1 MTSDPRFSAPKG
13 TRDLLSADATTVLAF
28 EREFASAAGLYGFSP
43 LITPAFELTEVFE
56 RGVGEATDIVNKE
69 MYTFADRGGR
79 SLTLRPEGTAP
90 VMRSFIE
97 HGIGKS
103 AQLPW
108 KVFYSG
114 PMWRYERPQAGRMR
128 EFRQVG
134 AESIGSA
141 DPQYDVELI
150 EFASL
155 FLDRMRI
162 SDIELLLN
170 SMGDEQCR
178 PAYSEAFAG
187 FMRDAVEQR
196 HALCDDCTRRLD
208 QNPLR
213 ILDCKKPGCREL
225 TEGAPTVVDSLCD
238 GCIEHFEAVKSG
250 LAAVGVRF
258 VLEPRL
264 VRGLDYY
271 TRTTFEFRCKT
282 LEAAQDALGGG
293 GRYDGLAEALG
304 GDATPALGF
313 AIGTER
319 TISAIEKSGGGQPLL
334 GGEAGVMA
342 VVMPLVDEAREIGLK
357 AVSALRSAGVPSDLG
372 VTGRSVKAHLR
383 SASKLGARVAVLIG
397 SDEIDSGLVTVRFLD
412 DAGGEPAP
420 DQRQCAIEELGRLV
434 LEVRKEQ

>member
-1 MTSDPRFSAPKG
+1 MTSRPHFNAPKG
-13 TRDLLSADATTVLAF
+13 TRDLLPADAAVVLAF
-28 EREFASAAGLYGFSP
+28 EGEFASLARLYGFSP
-43 LITPAFELTEVFE
+43 LVTPAFEQTEVFE

-69 MYTFADRGGR
+69 MYTFADRGER
-79 SLTLRPEGTAP
+79 SMTLRPEGTAP
-90 VMRSFIE
+90 VMRAFIE

-103 AQLPW
+103 GQLPW
-108 KVFYSG
+108 KVFYAG

-150 EFASL
+150 EFASR
-155 FLDRMRI
+155 FFDHMQI
-162 SDIELLLN
+162 SHVELLLN

-178 PAYSEAFAG
+178 PAYSRVFAS
-187 FMRDAVEQR
+187 FMRDAAR
-196 HALCDDCTRRLD
+196 HRHPLCDDCARRLD

-225 TEGAPTVVDSLCD
+225 TEGAPAVVDSLCPN
-238 GCIEHFEAVKSG
+238 CTEHFESVKSG
-250 LAAVGVRF
+250 LTAIGVEYT
-258 VLEPRL
+258 LDPHL

-271 TRTTFEFRCKT
+271 TRTTFEFRCGA

-293 GRYDGLAEALG
+293 GRYDGLAETLG

-319 TISAIEKSGGGQPLL
+319 SIAAIDKTGGTRPAPGADELL
-334 GGEAGVMA
+334 AA
-342 VVMPLVDEAREIGLK
+342 VVMPLVEEARDVSLE

-372 VTGRSVKAHLR
+372 IPGRSAKAQLR

-397 SDEIDSGLVTVRFLD
+397 SDEIERGLVTVRFLD
-412 DAGGEPAP
+412 AAGGEPAP
-420 DQRQCAIEELGRLV
+420 SQRQCAIEELADLV
-434 LEVRKEQ
+434 GEARTEN